1 MDRVMTKLLFALTTA
16 MAGAT
21 LTLAQP
27 PDFGPGS
34 PGGRGGPGG
43 RGPMM
48 ERRQLLEKFDKDG
61 DGVLDAAER
70 KAAREFLAKEG
81 GAGGRRGPFGRGA
94 SPAQNVQPG
103 PRLAPNAVKVYGDV
117 PLYDL
122 PVLRTLFLE
131 FEDADWEQEL
141 MDFYKSDVEVPA
153 KLTVD
158 GKVYP
163 DVGVHFRGMTSY
175 MMVPKGR
182 KHSINL
188 SVNFVHK
195 DQRLNGYRTL
205 NLLNSNEDPTYL
217 RTVLYQYVARQYI
230 PAPKANY
237 VRVVINGESWG
248 PYVNVEQ
255 FNSDLTQEN
264 FASAKGARWKVLG
277 SPGGRGGLAYHGE
290 SVATYKQSY
299 EIKTKD
305 DPKAWADLI
314 RLCKTLNQTPPE
326 QLEKALAPMLD
337 IDGALR
343 FLAVDKVMINN
354 DGYWVRSSD
363 YSLYEDPAGRFHLI
377 PQDANETFREVEV
390 MGPGRGGGERPSG
403 VKLPPF
409 AGADDPEKALLYSL
423 LKAPSLRARY
433 LSYVRDMAE
442 RWLDWERIGPLAKQ
456 LQAVIASDIQTD
468 TRKLDTAENFTARVT
483 KDRDAGAARGGPG
496 APGVPDGPREP
507 GFGPPPDGFDFP
519 PGGFGPPPG
528 MFGGGGRGGRGG
540 PGGVD
545 DSPQLSLKSFVEQRR
560 AYLLSLDDVKKA
572 AKL

>member
-1 MDRVMTKLLFALTTA
+1 

-21 LTLAQP
+21 LALAQP
-27 PDFGPGS
+27 PDFGPGGF
-34 PGGRGGPGG
+34 GGRGGPGW

-48 ERRQLLEKFDKDG
+48 ETRLLLEKFDKDG
-61 DGVLDAAER
+61 DGVLNAAER
-70 KAAREFLAKEG
+70 KAAREFLATG
-81 GAGGRRGPFGRGA
+81 AGAGGRRGGPFGP
-94 SPAQNVQPG
+94 PAQNVQPG
-103 PRLAPNAVKVYGDV
+103 PRLAPNAVKVYGDE

-122 PVLRTLFLE
+122 AVLRTLFLE

-182 KHSINL
+182 KHSLNL

-205 NLLNSNEDPTYL
+205 NLLNSAQDPTFL

-264 FASAKGARWKVLG
+264 FATAKGARWKVLG

-290 SVATYKQSY
+290 NVATYKQSY

-314 RLCKTLNQTPPE
+314 RLCTTLNQTPPE

-343 FLAVDKVMINN
+343 FLAVDQVMINN

-363 YSLYEDPAGRFHLI
+363 YSLYEDPGGRFHLI
-377 PQDANETFREVEV
+377 PQDANETFREVEM
-390 MGPGRGGGERPSG
+390 MGGGRGRSGAAGGERPSG
-403 VKLPPF
+403 VRLPPF

-423 LKAPSLRARY
+423 LKVPALRARY

-442 RWLDWERIGPLAKQ
+442 QWLDWERIGPLAKQ
-456 LQAVIASDIQTD
+456 LQAVIAGDIQSD
-468 TRKLDTAENFTARVT
+468 TRKLDTTENFTARVT
-483 KDRDAGAARGGPG
+483 RDREASAARGGPS
-496 APGVPDGPREP
+496 DG
-507 GFGPPPDGFDFP
+507 GFGPPPDGFGP
-519 PGGFGPPPG
+519 PPDGFGPPPG

-540 PGGVD
+540 PGGMD

-560 AYLLSLDDVKKA
+560 AYLLSLDDVRKA